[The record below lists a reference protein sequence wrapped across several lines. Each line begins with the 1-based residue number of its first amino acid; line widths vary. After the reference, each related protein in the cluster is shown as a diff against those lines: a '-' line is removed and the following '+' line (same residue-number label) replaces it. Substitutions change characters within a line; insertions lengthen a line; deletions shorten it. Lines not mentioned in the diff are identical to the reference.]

1 MSLMQLKD
9 EEVSEKSALMV
20 VPVRAA
26 TQAQKDLLR
35 LRLEEFRDMVL

>member
-9 EEVSEKSALMV
+9 EEVSEESATMV
-20 VPVRAA
+20 VTVHAA

-35 LRLEEFRDMVL
+35 LRLEEFRDIVL